1 MGKSPN
7 SNLLIEIF
15 ALVILTSYLIILF
28 FIILIT
34 SRKFA
39 LLFDT
44 VKNYETFVSRKLST
58 YLLGIKVLTFILSIG
73 LNIISIYIL
82 SSNNYITSG
91 WIFLIMIVLLCIY
104 LMIFTIERHFY
115 KKSKLDMTSNPFRY
129 CIIAIL
135 ALITCSLALFFG
147 TYSKYIHIGRI
158 SFTNDT
164 IIQQI
169 IWCLAIIDIIALC
182 YCIIYITNEIRRIT
196 NKNIIITDKDPF
208 EGFYFGGEYVDQV
221 INRIEDFRDSGGWS
235 IL

>member
-1 MGKSPN
+1 MDQPSH
-7 SNLLIEIF
+7 NLLIEIF

-28 FIILIT
+28 FIIVIT
-34 SRKFA
+34 SRKFY
-39 LLFDT
+39 LFFDT
-44 VKNYETFVSRKLST
+44 VNNYETFVSSKLST

-91 WIFLIMIVLLCIY
+91 WIFLMVVLLFCIY
-104 LMIFTIERHFY
+104 LMIFTLEHHFY
-115 KKSKLDMTSNPFRY
+115 KKSKLDTTSNPFRY

-147 TYSKYIHIGRI
+147 TYSKYIHIGTKL
-158 SFTNDT
+158 FTDDT
-164 IIQQI
+164 NIQKAL
-169 IWCLAIIDIIALC
+169 WCLALIDIVLLC
-182 YCIIYITNEIRRIT
+182 YCIIYITKEIRRIS
-196 NKNIIITDKDPF
+196 NNKDPF

-221 INRIEDFRDSGGWS
+221 TNRIEDFRDSGGWY